1 MVKVT
6 NAKNA
11 INHLWDDQ
19 GSKVVEV
26 EHIKKV
32 ATDYYKN
39 LLGHSNHVFDDSK
52 AARVRSLLRKK
63 ITKDQKMEMQKE
75 VSEDEIRRTIL
86 AIVQKPQG
94 LMATLLVSSRQLGL
108 LCEKMWWK
116 LSNPF
121 FFTARLL
128 REVNATILS
137 LVPKKIN
144 PSSMGEFRPMHV
156 VM

>member
-11 INHLWDDQ
+11 INHLWDEQ
-19 GSKVVEV
+19 GNKVVEV

-86 AIVQKPQG
+86 A
-94 LMATLLVSSRQLGL
+94 MNSSKASGPDGY
-108 LCEKMWWK
+108 
-116 LSNPF
+116 SAGF
-121 FFTARLL
+121 FKAAWPTVR
-128 REVNATILS
+128 
-137 LVPKKIN
+137 KD
-144 PSSMGEFRPMHV
+144 V
-156 VM
+156 VGAVKSFFLHG

>member
-86 AIVQKPQG
+86 A
-94 LMATLLVSSRQLGL
+94 MNSSKASGQLGL

>member
-86 AIVQKPQG
+86 AMNSSKASGPDGYSAGFFKAAWTIVRKDVVE
-94 LMATLLVSSRQLGL
+94 AVKS
-108 LCEKMWWK
+108 
-116 LSNPF
+116 F
-121 FFTARLL
+121 FLH
-128 REVNATILS
+128 
-137 LVPKKIN
+137 
-144 PSSMGEFRPMHV
+144 G
-156 VM
+156 